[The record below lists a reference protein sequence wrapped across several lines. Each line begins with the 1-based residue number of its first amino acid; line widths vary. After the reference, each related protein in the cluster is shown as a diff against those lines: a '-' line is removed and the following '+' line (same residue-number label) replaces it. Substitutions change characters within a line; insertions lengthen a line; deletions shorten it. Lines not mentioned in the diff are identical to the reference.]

1 MMDAKYLAE
10 IRARLDADRIPMKSD
25 MEALLAEVERL
36 TKENQGLRA
45 NSEVQES
52 IISGGRNPADKEQIV
67 RLTMDNAAKDQQIDT
82 LKKALEIASMEVNV
96 AFETL
101 ESHHVI
107 TMERKASGTQ
117 ENIDAWIQKAKQ
129 AQEQEGKK

>member
-10 IRARLDADRIPMKSD
+10 IRARLDAGRIPMKSD

-67 RLTMDNAAKDQQIDT
+67 RLTMDNAAKDQQI
-82 LKKALEIASMEVNV
+82 A
-96 AFETL
+96 TL
-101 ESHHVI
+101 EKKIKELRGYMHHFGDECARLA
-107 TMERKASGTQ
+107 ER
-117 ENIDAWIQKAKQ
+117 Q